1 MVDARPLMPGLVPE
15 WAIVGRP
22 AVICCEWNVDDD
34 DDDDG
39 DDDNNVGHRRQTRRH
54 LLLSEC

>member
-1 MVDARPLMPGLVPE
+1 MPGLVPE

-39 DDDNNVGHRRQTRRH
+39 DDNDDDDDDGICGPSLAGPPSSAV
-54 LLLSEC
+54 E